1 MNDLYKNT
9 WNYFEKEIIRPIIFK
24 KLSIKEADR
33 AHNIMEKNENIG
45 KIILKFINHLTA
57 SRPLSRVFSNL
68 SKSSMNLV
76 FFYDERRTNSQ
87 NITNGSQN
95 YTTRYGQFLLK

>member
-1 MNDLYKNT
+1 MKRQKIIGSTIRARSVETKGKVMNDLYKNT

-45 KIILKFINHLTA
+45 KIILE
-57 SRPLSRVFSNL
+57 V
-68 SKSSMNLV
+68 
-76 FFYDERRTNSQ
+76 Y
-87 NITNGSQN
+87 
-95 YTTRYGQFLLK
+95 

>member
-45 KIILKFINHLTA
+45 KIILEI
-57 SRPLSRVFSNL
+57 
-68 SKSSMNLV
+68 
-76 FFYDERRTNSQ
+76 Y
-87 NITNGSQN
+87 
-95 YTTRYGQFLLK
+95 